1 MLVDDT
7 NLLLSGINLDDLFSE
22 IACERNK
29 ISHWFKA
36 NILPLTLTKTK
47 YSIFH
52 PASKKK
58 KIFKRITTLLENG

>member
-1 MLVDDT
+1 MFVDDT

-36 NILPLTLTKTK
+36 N
-47 YSIFH
+47 Y
-52 PASKKK
+52 
-58 KIFKRITTLLENG
+58 R